1 MPETTLSPAEW
12 AVVAAFGLA
21 TLAALLLLV
30 PLVARRLGIPRRDAK
45 DGAA

>member
-1 MPETTLSPAEW
+1 MLGLSMPEW
-12 AVVAAFGLA
+12 GVVAAFFAA